1 MAMFGNRKFDTQ
13 KLLVTAVGVIA
24 VATAAVVLLRDVK
37 NLAGSGGASE
47 GSLIVNIN
55 TASEAELISLPGIGE
70 TRAALIIA
78 GRPYG
83 SVDDLDRITG
93 IGGKTLESLRPFVTV
108 DGETRKQDRGRTS
121 ITF

>member
-108 DGETRKQDRGRTS
+108 DGETRKRE
-121 ITF
+121 